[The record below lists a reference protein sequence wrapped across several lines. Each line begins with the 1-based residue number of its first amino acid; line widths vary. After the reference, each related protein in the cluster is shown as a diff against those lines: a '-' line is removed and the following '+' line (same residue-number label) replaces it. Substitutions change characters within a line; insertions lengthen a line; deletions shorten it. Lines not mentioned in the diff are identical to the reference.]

1 MDERTWSMLSAY
13 RDFLDE
19 AVAYARSQADAGA
32 PRVGERLQEFLGV
45 PPAHLPVVRLDV
57 PPHQFVNLDVAM
69 DELVETHGGGLTLG
83 IGGGDQRHHQTF
95 GDMVQGRGHW
105 SVTVGAVDRDR
116 ENTGPHS
123 SREVVT
129 MGIRLFRYDGVP
141 VAALQRR
148 TNPQYGSATGLEV
161 IAPESVTGPL
171 LTDVRRLM
179 VERSVYRGQVLSF
192 AASDPTYGQST
203 GGISFLERPQLTGRD
218 VVLPPG
224 ALTRIERHVAGAA
237 QHRAAL
243 RAAAQHLKRGVLLYG
258 PPGTGKTH
266 TIRYLL
272 GRLPGA
278 TVVILA
284 GNALGLVAQAAE
296 LAQALQPAV
305 VVLEDV
311 DLIAEHR
318 DLYHAPSRSCSPSW
332 TRWTA
337 SPVRRTW
344 HSC

>member
-243 RAAAQHLKRGVLLYG
+243 RAAAAPQAGRAARPRLDREDAHHPLPAG
-258 PPGTGKTH
+258 PAPGRHGGH
-266 TIRYLL
+266 PRRQRARARRPG
-272 GRLPGA
+272 GRARPGA
-278 TVVILA
+278 
-284 GNALGLVAQAAE
+284 AARGGR
-296 LAQALQPAV
+296 P
-305 VVLEDV
+305 
-311 DLIAEHR
+311 R
-318 DLYHAPSRSCSPSW
+318 G
-332 TRWTA
+332 
-337 SPVRRTW
+337 RRP
-344 HSC
+344 